1 MAETAA
7 LSALH
12 DQVEAHIRDLREVK
26 AALDREANLIHHKGV
41 MTRWTSFSLALAA
54 VVLST
59 VAGTAGLGSIWS
71 ATTVAVLALV
81 AALVVA
87 INTAITAISKAA
99 LTRRYKMFG
108 SALGYDARI
117 EARID
122 KSDDELK
129 KIGWLTSSAAQKK
142 RLELLE
148 RDTRIALGSA
158 RTFVS
163 KLHTKNLLADLEA
176 TEVAVKQ

>member
-1 MAETAA
+1 MTDIA

-26 AALDREANLIHHKGV
+26 AALDKEANEIHHKGV
-41 MTRWTSFSLALAA
+41 MIRWASFGLALAA
-54 VVLST
+54 VALSI
-59 VAGTAGLGSIWS
+59 VAGATGLGSIWS
-71 ATTVAVLALV
+71 ETTIAVLSLV

-87 INTAITAISKAA
+87 INTAITATSKAA

-108 SALGYDARI
+108 SALGYDARV

-129 KIGWLTSSAAQKK
+129 SIGWLASPADQKK
-142 RLELLE
+142 RLVLLE
-148 RDTRIALGSA
+148 HDTHVALDSA

-163 KLHTKNLLADLEA
+163 KLHTKDSLADLEA
-176 TEVAVKQ
+176 IEVAVKP